1 MRNDE
6 PIDELDVF
14 SALMARRP
22 VRVTYALIGLYIV
35 LFGLCELWGGSER
48 IATLVAMGAEVPVL
62 IKQGEWWRL
71 LAATALHGGLIHIL
85 LNSYVLYSFGPFL
98 EKLLGWQRFLVL
110 YILSGLAG
118 TLLGTAVGELVG
130 IQVSIGAS
138 GSLFGLLGAAAV
150 LAFRDLGLP
159 QELVASL
166 RKAALVNLGLNVM
179 ASLRPNVDWVAHLG
193 GGLMGAALLLL
204 VIRPKLSDDAR
215 TPLER
220 SFTVLA
226 SLCVV
231 ALLLSL
237 IVAMLH
243 GKPWLPIEPET
254 STL

>member
-22 VRVTYALIGLYIV
+22 VRATYALIGLYIV

-130 IQVSIGAS
+130 IQVSIGDS
-138 GSLFGLLGAAAV
+138 RSMFGLLGAAAV

-204 VIRPKLSDDAR
+204 VIRPKLSDEAR